1 MISAMRMNSVWTHQR
16 ARSIVMLGLLL
27 GSTLFGVAPAHAG
40 TTTRPFYALA
50 RTRWLSEAQM
60 VSSAAQNIPL
70 VSAVHYLKLGL
81 AKGGDTSGY
90 AHAIATLEGFER
102 IPITSET
109 TTQMTESHRDWSMLN
124 TFFDVG
130 AVTAKILLDDAPS
143 GSLFRQARISYG
155 DEPAGIHNG
164 VNLRLLKAA
173 VVDLRRES
181 SDEGAR
187 ASLYVAA
194 IADLTNIEGAGAA
207 GIATSSGNL
216 LNPYRQDIDYLN
228 ALFETQRLN
237 GPGD

>member
-1 MISAMRMNSVWTHQR
+1 M
-16 ARSIVMLGLLL
+16 GFLL
-27 GSTLFGVAPAHAG
+27 GTTLLGAAPAHAG
-40 TTTRPFYALA
+40 TTARPFYSLA

-60 VSSAAQNIPL
+60 VSSAWQNIPL
-70 VSAVHYLKLGL
+70 VSAVHDLKLGL

-90 AHAIATLEGFER
+90 AQAITTLEKFEK

-109 TTQMTESHRDWSMLN
+109 SAQMSDSHRDWSTLN

-130 AVTAKILLDDAPS
+130 AGQAKILLDDAPS

-164 VNLRLLKAA
+164 VSKKLLRAA
-173 VVDLRRES
+173 VVDLRSETR
-181 SDEGAR
+181 DEGPR
-187 ASLYVAA
+187 AVLYVAA
-194 IADLTNIEGAGAA
+194 IADLNNLDSADAA
-207 GIATSSGNL
+207 TISTSSGNL

-228 ALFETQRLN
+228 ALFQTQRLD